1 MSAKDRK
8 RRREQQNDV
17 DIFEV
22 GPATNPFIKQAGLI
36 DPSIPTQKVVDV
48 DPLYGGIQ
56 KEEDELFGD
65 QAMRDLTRLGLGFTE
80 QVAPSPETEAEQAD
94 TRANNQQIFNTL
106 ISITGL
112 DPDSFEGQ
120 QLLLRLKT
128 DKKFQKDMGIAS
140 SGILTGGG
148 TTDSPTMGLFDLG
161 SFFAGPPRS

>member
-8 RRREQQNDV
+8 RRREQQDDV

-36 DPSIPTQKVVDV
+36 DPSIPTQKVVDI

-56 KEEDELFGD
+56 KEEDEVFGD

-148 TTDSPTMGLFDLG
+148 TTD
-161 SFFAGPPRS
+161 